1 MLELSRAILRALLLT
16 IELIGNYIDGMGA
29 KFEMLQIDKNF
40 AQHLKI
46 NSVDYLGQ
54 WRTKVDAI
62 SVPIYLKTNI

>member
-54 WRTKVDAI
+54 
-62 SVPIYLKTNI
+62 